1 MEYIFSLASMV
12 AAIHAYS
19 FAQWLGHNGNKSGT
33 IFVVFLI
40 MLSLGVPV
48 YRIMTLP

>member
-1 MEYIFSLASMV
+1 MEYVFLVATIA

-19 FAQWLGHNGNKSGT
+19 FAQWLGNNGNKSGA

-40 MLSLGVPV
+40 MFSLGLPV
-48 YRIMTLP
+48 YRMLNMP